1 MATLNETL
9 VCNDEMDEALDTYEE
24 SLNLSEYSSG
34 QSTFDSGNFYPLSA
48 ISCRPKSAYFHWG
61 YMCIGQ
67 PKVTSF
73 CRYRTSPVSS
83 DCESDYDLPGPPLR
97 IDESPDLNTT
107 VTESFASSENVRS
120 RHAEHNSPYNSQFN
134 TIRAANTSVDSF
146 LKISD
151 DKYKQSDYHYD
162 NLNVSSRTA
171 SFKKSMSFDVPDGQ
185 LKKTAKPNAPSFE
198 SLRRRCLS
206 APNLKLMNNCFKCEN
221 CSGNFI
227 KDVHIGNLI
236 CVPISGTQDEHKFDF
251 SLGKTK
257 MACVIRKH

>member
-9 VCNDEMDEALDTYEE
+9 VCNDEMDEAFDTYEE

-34 QSTFDSGNFYPLSA
+34 QSTFDSGNFYRLSA
-48 ISCRPKSAYFHWG
+48 ISCRPRSAYFHWG
-61 YMCIGQ
+61 YMCIGE

-73 CRYRTSPVSS
+73 CRYRTTLSS

-107 VTESFASSENVRS
+107 VTESFASSENVCLQHIGHKS
-120 RHAEHNSPYNSQFN
+120 HINPQFN
-134 TIRAANTSVDSF
+134 TIRPANTSVDSF
-146 LKISD
+146 LKIGED

-162 NLNVSSRTA
+162 NLDVSSRTA
-171 SFKKSMSFDVPDGQ
+171 SFKKSTSFDVPDGQ
-185 LKKTAKPNAPSFE
+185 LQKPLKTTGPSFE

-221 CSGNFI
+221 CSGIYPGLSSSAFI
-227 KDVHIGNLI
+227 FGWL
-236 CVPISGTQDEHKFDF
+236 
-251 SLGKTK
+251 
-257 MACVIRKH
+257 